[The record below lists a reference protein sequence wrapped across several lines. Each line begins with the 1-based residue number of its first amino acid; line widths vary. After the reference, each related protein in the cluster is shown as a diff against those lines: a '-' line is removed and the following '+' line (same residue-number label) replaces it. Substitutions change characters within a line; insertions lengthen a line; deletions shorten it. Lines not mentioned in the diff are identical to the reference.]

1 MRDGLTRRG
10 FLGGA
15 AAAAIAG
22 AAGPLIFTSKTRG
35 ALWSAGGRAGAQVG
49 LGFIGVGLMNRIH
62 LQSFVKNPRVRVVG
76 VCEVD
81 TTRREHA
88 KGLVDKAYSNSDCV
102 ATDDYRTLLARRDID
117 AVVIATP
124 DHWHA
129 IHAIDACAAG
139 KDVYCEKPLCL
150 TLRECKAMIDAVR
163 THGRVFQTGSQ
174 QRTEYD
180 GKFRTACE
188 YVRSGRLGRI
198 LSVNVG
204 VGTSSR
210 WCDLPAETPPE
221 GLDWDRW
228 LGPAPVRAYN
238 AILSPR
244 GIHDHF
250 PRWRWFRE
258 YSGGIMTDWGAH
270 HFDIAAWGLDM
281 DVSGPLAVKPPAR
294 QGDEYG
300 AELIY
305 PGGVRVIHG
314 GPSGVTFV
322 GEQGVIF
329 VTRERLESIPGDILK
344 KPLEDGDVHLPRAKG
359 HHENWLD
366 CIASRQR
373 PICDV
378 EVGARSI
385 AAAHLLNTAY
395 WYGESSEWCPV
406 GWRFLSERQNAW
418 LDYERRKGFE
428 LPRA

>member
-1 MRDGLTRRG
+1 MANGLTRRG
-10 FLGGA
+10 FMGGMGA
-15 AAAAIAG
+15 AALAA
-22 AAGPLIFTSKTRG
+22 AAGPLLFTSKTRG
-35 ALWSAGGRAGAQVG
+35 ALWSAGGRATNQIA
-49 LGFIGVGLMNRIH
+49 LGFIGMGLMNRIH
-62 LQSFVKNPRVRVVG
+62 LRNFLKNEQVRVTA

-81 TTRREHA
+81 ATRLAHA
-88 KGLVDKAYSNSDCV
+88 KDMVDKAYSNADCL
-102 ATDDYRTLLARRDID
+102 ATVDYRAVLARRDVD

-129 IHAIDACAAG
+129 IQAIEACAAG
-139 KDVYCEKPLCL
+139 KDIYCEKPMCH

-163 THGRVFQTGSQ
+163 THRRVFQTGSQ

-180 GKFRTACE
+180 GRFRTACE

-204 VGTSSR
+204 VGTSSV
-210 WCDLPAETPPE
+210 WCDLPAEEPPE

-228 LGPAPVRAYN
+228 LGPAPVRPYN
-238 AILSPR
+238 SILSPR

-250 PRWRWFRE
+250 PRWRHYRE

-281 DVSGPLAVKPPAR
+281 DTSGPVEVKPPAR
-294 QGDEYG
+294 PGDEYG
-300 AELIY
+300 GELIY

-322 GEQGVIF
+322 GDKGVIF
-329 VTRERLESIPGDILK
+329 VTRDRLESIPGDILK
-344 KPLEDGDVHLPRAKG
+344 KPLEDGDVRLPKAKN
-359 HHENWLD
+359 HHADWLD
-366 CIASRQR
+366 CIRSRAR

-385 AAAHLLNTAY
+385 AAAHLLNVAY
-395 WYGESSEWCPV
+395 WGGQGGRWCPV
-406 GWRFLSERQNAW
+406 GWQFLDRSMNRW
-418 LDYERRKGFE
+418 LDYERRRGFD
-428 LPRA
+428 LPRT